1 MNFIHRRLCRSDLW
15 RGFVHAKLL
24 PWVLRDLALGDDVLE
39 IGPGPGMTTDLLRNE
54 VLRLTAVEL
63 DDELATAL
71 TARFAGTNVE
81 VVNADATEMPFNDG
95 RFTGAVS
102 LTMLHHVP
110 TAELQDRLFTEVA
123 RVLRPG
129 SQFLASDG
137 VASNELAAFHH
148 DDIYNPIDPDT
159 LADRLAAAGFT
170 DVEVRT
176 NAFGWAARGQ
186 RTRSRARRSRRQRI
200 TSSTSIEPAG
210 RHWESLPLRQR
221 YPDAARC
228 GDVPPA

>member
-1 MNFIHRRLCRSDLW
+1 MNRDHLELCASAEW
-15 RGFVHAKLL
+15 RQI
-24 PWVLRDLALGDDVLE
+24 LRDLILPYALAGARLGDDVLE

-54 VLRLTAVEL
+54 VARLTAVEL

-81 VVNADATEMPFNDG
+81 VVNADATEMPFDDG

-110 TAELQDRLFTEVA
+110 TAELQDRLFAEVA

-129 SQFLASDG
+129 SQFVASDS

-159 LADRLAAAGFT
+159 LADRLAATGFT

-176 NAFGWAARGQ
+176 NAFAWAARGQ
-186 RTRSRARRSRRQRI
+186 PTRSRARRSRQRRI
-200 TSSTSIEPAG
+200 TWSTSTEPAG
-210 RHWESLPLRQR
+210 RHWESLPLPQR
-221 YPDAARC
+221 CPDPTRC